1 MAKRSSG
8 AARSRACGR
17 PASRFHVDMMAVPSA
32 SVLVLV
38 RCIVWLAVVE
48 FTRSN
53 FVEWVRRRARGL
65 RRSPAAEPAPRGR
78 GAAYRVP
85 LPAELSPRRFAR
97 SRRVVAAAGGRRA
110 TDVYRPWTHV
120 GRIVQSCIL
129 CYASRGGGAWC
140 AGASDASGRA
150 AAKERPAK
158 TRKPCGRLRRDGW
171 KGCGRGVGALV
182 WCGSRL
188 REVTRMW
195 YPPSAMCGRVEHCRT
210 AMRVADRRR
219 VSMSI

>member
-1 MAKRSSG
+1 MACSG
-8 AARSRACGR
+8 RVYEVELRRVG
-17 PASRFHVDMMAVPSA
+17 PASR
-32 SVLVLV
+32 
-38 RCIVWLAVVE
+38 
-48 FTRSN
+48 TR
-53 FVEWVRRRARGL
+53 FAPVARRRAGTAWARRGVSCASP
-65 RRSPAAEPAPRGR
+65 RRAEPAPLCTITESGR
-78 GAAYRVP
+78 
-85 LPAELSPRRFAR
+85 
-97 SRRVVAAAGGRRA
+97 GGRRPPRDGRVPA
-110 TDVYRPWTHV
+110 VDARGTHCPELHLV
-120 GRIVQSCIL
+120 LR
-129 CYASRGGGAWC
+129 ASRGGGAWC

-219 VSMSI
+219 VSMSIRWLFPVLPCSY